1 MLGIDLLEPYSFE
14 FFRHGIIVATIA
26 GALCGLLGVFVIL
39 RGMSYIGHG
48 LSHAVFGGAAA
59 SAVIGVNF
67 FIGAGIW
74 GVVSGVLIARVARR
88 RVLGADAAIGVVTT
102 ASFALGLALMN
113 RYGQASKSIEAV
125 LFGSVLGVRFTD
137 IVAVAAVAL
146 LSLAIIVVWYRRL
159 LFSTFDRDVAQVS
172 GVNVGL
178 VEAVLLALLS
188 LTILVTMRADGT
200 QAIPDHIGEV
210 EALVG
215 AYLSTQRQQHVHVWT
230 DDLARIR
237 ESTRCGSRETGDHRA
252 KRCSGEFAVR
262 SLQGVRRP
270 TGDRVF
276 EFQHRARRS
285 VGVAVGEG
293 RVKVSG
299 QTLGRLTQVRVSHLL
314 NDWRRRG
321 SGSRCRCRRLG
332 IAQAVEGKRLPGGNL
347 RRTVSQ
353 TERHDPLADHARR
366 IGIDVDH
373 DAGVFID
380 SKHVRRIV
388 ELAFEHRQ

>member
-1 MLGIDLLEPYSFE
+1 MIAVDIFEPYSFE
-14 FFRHGIIVATIA
+14 FFRQGIVVATIA

-125 LFGSVLGVRFTD
+125 LFGSVLGVKFAD

-146 LSLAIIVVWYRRL
+146 FSLAVIVVWYRKL

-188 LTILVTMRADGT
+188 LTILVTMRVIGT
-200 QAIPDHIGEV
+200 LLISALLVIPAAASRLTTNSFSRLLWLSPVIGAV
-210 EALVG
+210 TCFVGMNASYHLDTSASATIILIDALVFVVI
-215 AYLSTQRQQHVHVWT
+215 Y
-230 DDLARIR
+230 
-237 ESTRCGSRETGDHRA
+237 
-252 KRCSGEFAVR
+252 AVAGIKNR
-262 SLQGVRRP
+262 TKMASLG
-270 TGDRVF
+270 
-276 EFQHRARRS
+276 
-285 VGVAVGEG
+285 
-293 RVKVSG
+293 
-299 QTLGRLTQVRVSHLL
+299 HL
-314 NDWRRRG
+314 
-321 SGSRCRCRRLG
+321 
-332 IAQAVEGKRLPGGNL
+332 
-347 RRTVSQ
+347 
-353 TERHDPLADHARR
+353 
-366 IGIDVDH
+366 
-373 DAGVFID
+373 
-380 SKHVRRIV
+380 
-388 ELAFEHRQ
+388 